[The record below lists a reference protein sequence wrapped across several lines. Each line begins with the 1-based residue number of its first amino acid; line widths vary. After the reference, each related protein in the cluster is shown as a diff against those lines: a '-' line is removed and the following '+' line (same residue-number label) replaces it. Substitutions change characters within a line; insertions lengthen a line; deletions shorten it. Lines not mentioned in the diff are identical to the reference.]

1 MSTMT
6 VSLPDSLKDFVDE
19 QVQRRGYGTSSE
31 YIRELIRRDHDRT
44 KMRDLLLEGATS
56 KPGRAFDERYFDV
69 LRQRVRKR
77 GRK

>member
-1 MSTMT
+1 MSTMN

-44 KMRDLLLEGATS
+44 KLRDLLLEGAAS
-56 KPGRAFDERYFDV
+56 KPGRTWDKRYFDV
-69 LRQRVRKR
+69 LRQGVRKR

>member
-1 MSTMT
+1 MSTMN

-44 KMRDLLLEGATS
+44 KLRDLLLDGGSSPPTKEIDKG
-56 KPGRAFDERYFDV
+56 YFDM
-69 LRQRVRKR
+69 LRRDVRKR
-77 GRK
+77 ARK